1 MKVADVTAAELKD
14 YEDKLHA
21 ASTAS
26 ADAFEKL
33 ARAQNLP
40 QLEHDARKSAI
51 YHAANDTVSTFSD
64 ATGKIACDFF
74 DAHVEGAAPSEIAPQ
89 PKYIKQRLY
98 ERIEEHE
105 QTHELGDDEFLQ
117 LMSQDVYTEVYHHAN
132 RTTKHNAIKNKL
144 RYARVP
150 MGNACAFCLMLATRG
165 FDYYTRTS
173 AGEDKGHYHIH
184 CHCKIVAGTKNTK
197 VAGYDPD
204 GLNKR
209 IKQVA
214 DSLGIQNFS
223 WKDCMNNSSIQYRLQ
238 KEIQFRDKD
247 WVLTGKLPEI
257 DYSKNPRQNYGVRK
271 VENND
276 YSKENFKKRKNEWR
290 DLFVHDTLARNGYSV
305 AANADIMRGGSTNI
319 DLFVA
324 GLKAEVKSPEA
335 EYIASAKDPFKF
347 VQRNVEKARNQFKAD
362 GEENKG
368 IVFSNFYTGY
378 EANLE
383 EKVLER
389 FTREAKRN
397 HFQNAWFI
405 SKNGQLKKVI

>member
-1 MKVADVTAAELKD
+1 MKVADVTAAELQD
-14 YEDKLHA
+14 YEKKLHA

-40 QLEHDARKSAI
+40 TLEHDARKSAI

-74 DAHVEGAAPSEIAPQ
+74 DAHVEGAAPSEIPPQ

-117 LMSQDVYTEVYHHAN
+117 RMSQDVYTEVYHHAN

-214 DSLGIQNFS
+214 DSLGVQNFS
-223 WKDCMNNSSIQYRLQ
+223 WKDCINNSSMQYRLQ

-247 WVLTGKLPEI
+247 WVLTGKPPEI
-257 DYSKNPRQNYGVRK
+257 DYRDNPRENYGVRK

>member
-1 MKVADVTAAELKD
+1 MKVADVTAAELQD
-14 YEDKLHA
+14 YEKKLHA

-26 ADAFEKL
+26 ADAFKNL

-40 QLEHDARKSAI
+40 TLEHDARKSAI
-51 YHAANDTVSTFSD
+51 YHAANDTVSTFSN

-74 DAHVEGAAPSEIAPQ
+74 DAHVEGAAPSEIPPQ